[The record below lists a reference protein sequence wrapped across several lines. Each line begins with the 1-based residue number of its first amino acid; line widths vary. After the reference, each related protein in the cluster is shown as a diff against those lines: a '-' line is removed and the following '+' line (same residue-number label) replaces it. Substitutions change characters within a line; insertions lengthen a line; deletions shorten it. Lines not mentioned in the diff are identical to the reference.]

1 MALRNKK
8 RSPVLLISVGAHVA
22 LALGIAV
29 IPQQKFRE
37 VVAIAMAEST
47 KEEKP
52 KPPPPPRA
60 PEPTARAT
68 RAPRNVGARARAA
81 AQVAEAEPAV
91 RGAANFQDIGLS
103 LDASAV
109 DGLAIPVAK
118 EAVTRSVALTTTEPR
133 RKRTLMSKPVETTCT
148 ETIQKP
154 VPEVVVRP
162 DYTDAAREARVE
174 GRVRIEVLVDE
185 LGQVLQTKILSGL
198 GYGLDE
204 AAVMAV
210 KKMRFRPGTHCN
222 KPVTAPFVMAVRF
235 LLGT

>member
-1 MALRNKK
+1 VALSNKK

-68 RAPRNVGARARAA
+68 RAPRSVASRARATAPA
-81 AQVAEAEPAV
+81 AESEPAA
-91 RGAANFQDIGLS
+91 RGAASFQDIGLALEANS
-103 LDASAV
+103 V

-118 EAVTRSVALTTTEPR
+118 EAAPRAVALSSLAPK
-133 RKRTLMSKPVETTCT
+133 RKRTLISKPVETACP
-148 ETIQKP
+148 EPLQKP
-154 VPEVVVRP
+154 VPEVVMRP
-162 DYTDAAREARVE
+162 DYTDAARAARIE

-185 LGQVLQTKILSGL
+185 LGQVLQTKVLSGL

-204 AAVMAV
+204 AAVAAV
-210 KKMRFRPGTHCN
+210 TRMRFRPGTLCN